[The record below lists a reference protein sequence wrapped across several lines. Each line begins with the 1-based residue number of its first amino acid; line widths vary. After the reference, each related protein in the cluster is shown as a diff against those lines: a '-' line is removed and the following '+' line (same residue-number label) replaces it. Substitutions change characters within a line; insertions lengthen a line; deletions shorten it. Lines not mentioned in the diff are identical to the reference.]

1 MSILPIIVYKSNIF
15 ANKITAEEKKKKKV
29 GGFVTDRP
37 KSITQKLCDPGQ
49 VTELLCS

>member
-15 ANKITAEEKKKKKV
+15 ANKITAEEKKKKKKV

-37 KSITQKLCDPGQ
+37 KST
-49 VTELLCS
+49 T